1 VLDDAARYGESFA
14 DVYDD
19 WYGSS
24 FDTDG
29 AVERLA
35 ALARGGPTLEL
46 GVGTGRLAVPLAARG
61 VLVVGVDASPSM
73 LAQLDLR
80 LAAEP
85 PAAPGRVLPLGADM
99 AEVASAVGAAPEV
112 PSHGYRLVF
121 CAYNTFL
128 NLHTEAAQR
137 RCLAG
142 VAELLADDGSLV
154 VEAYVPAGPDD
165 IPRTSLDVS
174 RVTTTRVVLTCTE
187 HDPRTQLVTGQHV
200 ELTDGAVRLRP
211 WQIRYLSTEQLD
223 AMAAEAGLE
232 LRERWADWRGTPFR
246 DGSDDDPDDAGGE
259 ISETHVSVYGRTR
272 DQVS

>member
-73 LAQLDLR
+73 LARLDLR
-80 LAAEP
+80 LAADP
-85 PAAPGRVLPLGADM
+85 PAAQGQVLPLQADM
-99 AEVASAVGAAPEV
+99 AEVATAIGAVGAASEV
-112 PSHGYRLVF
+112 PSRDYRLVF

-137 RCLAG
+137 RCLAD

-154 VEAYVPAGPDD
+154 VEAYVPAAPDD
-165 IPRTSLDVS
+165 IPRTSIDVS

-211 WQIRYLSTEQLD
+211 WRIRYLSTEQLD
-223 AMAAEAGLE
+223 AMAADAGLE
-232 LRERWADWRGTPFR
+232 LRERWADWRGRPFR
-246 DGSDDDPDDAGGE
+246 DGSGDE
-259 ISETHVSVYGRTR
+259 ISETHVSVYGRAR